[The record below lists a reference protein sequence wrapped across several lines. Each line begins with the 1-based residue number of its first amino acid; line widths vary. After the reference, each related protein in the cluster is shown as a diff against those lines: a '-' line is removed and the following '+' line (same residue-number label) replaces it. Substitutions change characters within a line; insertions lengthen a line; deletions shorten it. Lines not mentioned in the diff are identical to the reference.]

1 MSEHAQSVQ
10 PQQSN
15 ATLNPAQLNALA
27 EKFKE
32 LAQAI
37 KALSQTESPEP
48 ISEEI
53 SKKSKEPD
61 QIRCYRVP
69 GFIVRYEQETL
80 TEHRAADLLGLLRK
94 ARDDFHTTSTLL
106 QNFHEDNLIDGFTV
120 QQIGESLD
128 HPLRMLNELCGIFA
142 DYKPLASEPSYE

>member
-1 MSEHAQSVQ
+1 MSEHSQSVQ
-10 PQQSN
+10 TPQSN
-15 ATLNPAQLNALA
+15 ATLNPTQLNALA

-37 KALSQTESPEP
+37 QAISQTESPKP

-53 SKKSKEPD
+53 PKKPKEPD

-106 QNFHEDNLIDGFTV
+106 QNFHEDNSYQVAINKVLIYDNLHTGGYYAPF
-120 QQIGESLD
+120 
-128 HPLRMLNELCGIFA
+128 HPDSAATTC
-142 DYKPLASEPSYE
+142 